1 MPRAP
6 PISSM
11 AEAAASPSSRA
22 ARSAPLR
29 CVPKR
34 SACNIPAGRAST
46 ATTSAPAGRSASRYS
61 PPRARREWRQGFVC
75 VCIGAK
81 RAEEFPAMDPRCR
94 ARAAGE
100 RAAAARRR
108 HRRRYRPA
116 ARLDRLHVPHRHR
129 GKRLGAHSAAVV
141 RRYFRADHRSRPG
154 RLVPVSVR
162 FHPIVSRCR
171 DVAAADAP
179 DAGRAGHAHPAV
191 RILFLAIGL
200 PGLFVTIVKRLIDRA
215 RPYVGSPDNP
225 FVYRPFAWAPEYASM
240 PSGHATT
247 AASAA
252 IAIGALWPKSRPV
265 MWLYALVIM
274 FSRVVV
280 LAHHPS
286 DVIAGALVGAGG
298 ALWLRRAFAA
308 RGLLFSA
315 TDLKAFPGPSWPRV
329 KAALHEVLRKKPE
342 ISKG

>member
-6 PISSM
+6 PISST
-11 AEAAASPSSRA
+11 AGPAASPSSRA

-34 SACNIPAGRAST
+34 SVCNTPVERALT

-61 PPRARREWRQGFVC
+61 LPQGRREWRQGFILVHAA
-75 VCIGAK
+75 AK
-81 RAEEFPAMDPRCR
+81 RAEEFSAMDRRSR
-94 ARAAGE
+94 ARAARE
-100 RAAAARRR
+100 RAGAITAVIVMLIASVACMFLIDTAASAWARTLPQWFEDVFERIT
-108 HRRRYRPA
+108 
-116 ARLDRLHVPHRHR
+116 D
-129 GKRLGAHSAAVV
+129 LGLGGWFLLPFGFILLCLAAVT
-141 RRYFRADHRSRPG
+141 SP
-154 RLVPVSVR
+154 RLTRLTQGVLAMLTVR
-162 FHPIVSRCR
+162 F
-171 DVAAADAP
+171 
-179 DAGRAGHAHPAV
+179 GF
-191 RILFLAIGL
+191 LFLAIGV
-200 PGLFVTIVKRLIDRA
+200 PGLFVTIVKRLIGRA
-215 RPYVGSPDNP
+215 RPYVGSPDDP
-225 FVYRPFAWAPEYASM
+225 FIYRPFVWAPEYASM

-252 IAIGALWPKSRPV
+252 IAIGALWPKSRAV

-286 DVIAGALVGAGG
+286 DVIAGALVGAVG
-298 ALWLRRAFAA
+298 ALWVRRAFAA

-315 TDLKAFPGPSWPRV
+315 IDLKAFPGPSWPRI
-329 KAALHEVLRKKPE
+329 KAALREVLRKKPG

>member
-1 MPRAP
+1 MNGGRVLSASASGQNVLRNFQQWIRVAVRAPRASVP
-6 PISSM
+6 PLPAGAIAAVIALLLASIACM
-11 AEAAASPSSRA
+11 FLIDTAASVW
-22 ARSAPLR
+22 ARTLPQWFEDIFERITDLGLGGWFLY
-29 CVPKR
+29 PF
-34 SACNIPAGRAST
+34 
-46 ATTSAPAGRSASRYS
+46 
-61 PPRARREWRQGFVC
+61 GFILLC
-75 VCIGAK
+75 
-81 RAEEFPAMDPRCR
+81 
-94 ARAAGE
+94 
-100 RAAAARRR
+100 
-108 HRRRYRPA
+108 
-116 ARLDRLHVPHRHR
+116 L
-129 GKRLGAHSAAVV
+129 AAVT
-141 RRYFRADHRSRPG
+141 SP
-154 RLVPVSVR
+154 RLTRLTQGVLAMLTVR
-162 FHPIVSRCR
+162 F
-171 DVAAADAP
+171 
-179 DAGRAGHAHPAV
+179 GF
-191 RILFLAIGL
+191 LFLAIGL
-200 PGLFVTIVKRLIDRA
+200 PGLFVTIVKRLIGRA

-286 DVIAGALVGAGG
+286 DVIAGALVGAVG

-308 RGLLFSA
+308 RRLLFSA

-329 KAALHEVLRKKPE
+329 KAALREVLRKKPE